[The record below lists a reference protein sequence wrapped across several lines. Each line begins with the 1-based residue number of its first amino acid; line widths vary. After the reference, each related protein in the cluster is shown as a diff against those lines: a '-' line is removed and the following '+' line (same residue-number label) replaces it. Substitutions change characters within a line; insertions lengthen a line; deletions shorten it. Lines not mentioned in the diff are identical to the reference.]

1 MDRLQFRHAHGCGSR
16 RWRPVTVQSRFVS
29 RRLPRH
35 AVHRVQRCARY
46 LSLLCQQVELL
57 VGNCRGAD
65 TVRPTTERNAQSRKL
80 ALTRQPLSS
89 LHQKLK
95 IKQLLHAPLSLS
107 LSPTTF
113 VFIIQKHNAKVAKS
127 QLSNCFFFST
137 PTTIYNN
144 TSVLSILFFLFDDT
158 CIYFF
163 KGKQN
168 KIML

>member
-1 MDRLQFRHAHGCGSR
+1 MTFHLKSTAHGCGSR
-16 RWRPVTVQSRFVS
+16 RRRPVTVQSRFVS

-107 LSPTTF
+107 LSLSYNFRFHHSKTQRQSCEIPTL
-113 VFIIQKHNAKVAKS
+113 K
-127 QLSNCFFFST
+127 LFFFST

-163 KGKQN
+163 
-168 KIML
+168 